1 MEQLLAINLEDFEMD
16 AAPQGDAGSAL
27 LTAQA
32 RLKAVHGAAIV
43 HGKSAIIVVEGWS
56 SGGRRA
62 FLSQLAGSLDP
73 CWVKMWRS
81 DAVGG
86 DHFLRR
92 FWQNLPGL
100 GEIAVFSGSWY
111 DHVLEPGEKHERA
124 LDEINEFE
132 ALLRDH
138 GVLLVKLFLH
148 LSEAAHRQQMM
159 DAIGDPWARL
169 DRRDLNEIKDRDA
182 WTKSAHQIFAA
193 TDTRWAPWTVIN
205 ANDVTAGA
213 VDALTAI
220 ADQLERN
227 VPMTP
232 SELDL
237 AIVEEARVI
246 LNGAWPDASD
256 DAAPEPRHSDG

>member
-1 MEQLLAINLEDFEMD
+1 MEQLLAINLDDLETDVAPRGD
-16 AAPQGDAGSAL
+16 VAAGL
-27 LTAQA
+27 LSAQA
-32 RLKAVHGAAIV
+32 RLKAVHSAAIV
-43 HGKSAIIVVEGWS
+43 HGKSAIVVVEGWS
-56 SGGRRA
+56 SSGRRA
-62 FLSQLAGSLDP
+62 LLSQLAGALDP

-81 DAVGG
+81 EAAGG
-86 DHFLRR
+86 NHFLRR
-92 FWQNLPGL
+92 FWQNLPGP

-169 DRRDLNEIKDRDA
+169 DRRDLHEIKDREA

-193 TDTRWAPWTVIN
+193 TDTRWAPWTIIN
-205 ANDVTAGA
+205 ANDGGIGA
-213 VDALTAI
+213 VNALTSI

-246 LNGAWPDASD
+246 LNGAWAN
-256 DAAPEPRHSDG
+256 AADNEVPEPRQDDG